1 MKNELEHVYF
11 CFLALIWIIH
21 LARILRLVSA
31 WECVLYRADYGS
43 WELSY
48 TASVTWM
55 SLIKKCPHCHCP
67 GLNPVHLHGTLSG
80 PVYKINTLRHTL
92 LVLVIHFW
100 ALELCVSVWR
110 VVATEPSDTWAAPEL
125 APDAELATGAMV
137 HWPAPAPDRGSEWP
151 SIYCL
156 IHFYKVLTILSW
168 SWVSWWMC
176 GLSSESP
183 VTHGAAQ
190 CGNVHCTGS
199 HSALLSSLSVLC
211 LSSGP
216 GQGSLHGPGW
226 PQ

>member
-100 ALELCVSVWR
+100 LKSSVCQC
-110 VVATEPSDTWAAPEL
+110 E
-125 APDAELATGAMV
+125 
-137 HWPAPAPDRGSEWP
+137 
-151 SIYCL
+151 
-156 IHFYKVLTILSW
+156 
-168 SWVSWWMC
+168 
-176 GLSSESP
+176 GLWLLSP
-183 VTHGAAQ
+183 VTPELRPSWRLMLSWPLGRW
-190 CGNVHCTGS
+190 CTDQPQLQTGGLS
-199 HSALLSSLSVLC
+199 DQASTAWFISTRCSNIPSDLEILDECVACFSKAL
-211 LSSGP
+211 
-216 GQGSLHGPGW
+216 
-226 PQ
+226 